1 MSMNSITVEL
11 TEESDIKYGN
21 MDELSYYD
29 MKSEKVELFVKGMYI
44 GDIEVFTDRENEERE
59 YICVN
64 YEMIYLD
71 TITCLNPNE

>member
-1 MSMNSITVEL
+1 MAMQLI
-11 TEESDIKYGN
+11 TEETEVIFEKNED
-21 MDELSYYD
+21 LSYYESGTENVD
-29 MKSEKVELFVKGMYI
+29 LFVKDDCVGE
-44 GDIEVFTDRENEERE
+44 IEVFTDRENEERE